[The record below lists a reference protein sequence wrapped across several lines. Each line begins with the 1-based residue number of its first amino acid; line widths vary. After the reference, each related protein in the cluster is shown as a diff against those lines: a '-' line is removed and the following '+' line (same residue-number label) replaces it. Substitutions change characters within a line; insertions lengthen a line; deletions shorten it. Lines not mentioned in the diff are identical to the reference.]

1 MAFARAAVAVWA
13 CLLFSGAAA
22 FVRERPDPA
31 RTPGA
36 VNSDVTQGNIRQTIC
51 ASGWTRTIR
60 PPTRYTNKLK
70 REQIAEYGYKDK
82 RLSSYEEDHL
92 VSLQLGGHPTD
103 PKNLWP
109 EPYRGRC
116 GARIKD
122 VLETRLKRLVCE
134 NEIAL
139 ADAQKA
145 IATDWTAAYRKYVN
159 KEGCPLLEDEQ

>member
-1 MAFARAAVAVWA
+1 MTRTAVAVCA
-13 CLLFSGAAA
+13 YLLLSGVAALA
-22 FVRERPDPA
+22 RDLPDPE

-36 VNSDVTQGNIRQTIC
+36 INPDVFQGNIQQTVC

-60 PPTRYTNKLK
+60 PPTSYTNQLK

-92 VSLQLGGHPTD
+92 ISLQLGGHPTD
-103 PKNLWP
+103 ARNLWP
-109 EPYRGRC
+109 QPYRGRC

-134 NEIAL
+134 KEMAL
-139 ADAQKA
+139 ADAQRA
-145 IATDWTAAYRKYVN
+145 IATDWVAAYRKYVN

>member
-1 MAFARAAVAVWA
+1 MARAAVAVCA
-13 CLLFSGAAA
+13 YLLFFGAAA
-22 FVRERPDPA
+22 LARELPDPE

-36 VNSDVTQGNIRQTIC
+36 VNADVVQGNIRQTIC

-60 PPTRYTNKLK
+60 APTSYTNKLK

-92 VSLQLGGHPTD
+92 ISLQLGGHPTD
-103 PKNLWP
+103 ARNLWP
-109 EPYRGRC
+109 QPYRERC

-134 NEIAL
+134 NKIAL
-139 ADAQKA
+139 AEAQKA
-145 IATDWTAAYRKYVN
+145 SATDWVAAYKKYVN